1 MGYYALCPILG
12 ANMLKYKNKRLIFR
26 IILLVLM
33 DMLIITAAG
42 PLAIYVRYN
51 LFFDPQEMCI
61 RDRIS
66 GADEDQ
72 CGLYL

>member
-12 ANMLKYKNKRLIFR
+12 ANMLKYKNKKLIFR

-42 PLAIYVRYN
+42 SI
-51 LFFDPQEMCI
+51 
-61 RDRIS
+61 
-66 GADEDQ
+66 G
-72 CGLYL
+72 YLRAVQSVL

>member
-51 LFFDPQEMCI
+51 LFFE
-61 RDRIS
+61 S
-66 GADEDQ
+66 AGH
-72 CGLYL
+72 

>member
-1 MGYYALCPILG
+1 MRISAKSDKLIQNMGYYAHCPILG
-12 ANMLKYKNKRLIFR
+12 ANMLKYKNKKLIFR

-51 LFFDPQEMCI
+51 LFFEPP
-61 RDRIS
+61 
-66 GADEDQ
+66 GH
-72 CGLYL
+72 

>member
-51 LFFDPQEMCI
+51 LFFDPQAIEFKI
-61 RDRIS
+61 GR
-66 GADEDQ
+66 AHV
-72 CGLYL
+72 